1 MKRYL
6 LDTSALLTLKHEE
19 LGADEVEY
27 ILRQASYGKVEV
39 WVSFITFMELF
50 YIVWQKQGQE
60 EAYRIFLETK
70 ALPIKKI
77 DTNESLGLIAGELKA
92 KFSISVAD
100 SWIAASS
107 VQIQAILV
115 HKDPEF
121 ESLKDILELQALP
134 YKKIKTS

>member
-134 YKKIKTS
+134 YKKIKTG

>member
-19 LGADEVEY
+19 LGADEVEH

-60 EAYRIFLETK
+60 EAYRIFLEIK
-70 ALPIKKI
+70 ALPIKKM

-92 KFSISVAD
+92 KYSISVAD

-107 VQIQAILV
+107 VQVQAVLV

-134 YKKIKTS
+134 YKKTKTS